1 MLRAAVPHPHA
12 TTPPTAG
19 AYKLVELKGA
29 SLEGKHPSSLW
40 LGAPDCVYFTG
51 EHTAS
56 GFLPWDFGV
65 LDREQNGSYNR
76 PAPFEVRTR
85 SITAPTFGVLD
96 LRGGGAAY
104 WHFQL
109 ELVSK
114 LLVLLSAV
122 VELEWEG
129 LGEGFE
135 WDAAKLCVPHQ
146 LLPILHLLRD
156 SNLFTRTAARLLS
169 DSGLV
174 TYRWAPGTRYTFKRL
189 FLLESAPALRA
200 GAADAAKHERLPLKN
215 TRQRWRLLNTPTYEL
230 HFPRRS
236 ALMLQRA
243 LMRAAAAAA
252 ADERRLRPRL
262 LYYTRSD
269 GQAKRVVKGERRLL
283 ERLRDRFGQKRIAV
297 YASGAT
303 LDPVRS
309 VRQFA
314 MADAVLGPHGAS
326 LANLVFCEPGTP
338 VLVYQTVDAR
348 SAEYREQ
355 LGKQALQAVEGREG
369 ALADSL
375 ASDAGGVSNGLS
387 AYDSYLSYL
396 TAALGLPLT
405 LLPFAK
411 AHFYGNYSVTSEAAD
426 QTVAEVETVLRA
438 TGRWP
443 PKGDAPAGIR
453 SSPPPARTPAQ
464 DVDAA
469 QAARPPRPPRSPRS
483 PAAPDVPPPPP
494 APPPPPQYIA
504 GAPRPRQMSLEEVK
518 RHRLSLPGGDRLG
531 VSRRRPAARVAGD
544 S

>member
-1 MLRAAVPHPHA
+1 
-12 TTPPTAG
+12 
-19 AYKLVELKGA
+19 
-29 SLEGKHPSSLW
+29 
-40 LGAPDCVYFTG
+40 
-51 EHTAS
+51 
-56 GFLPWDFGV
+56 V

-169 DSGLV
+169 DNGLV

-189 FLLESAPALRA
+189 LLLESAPALRA

-405 LLPFAK
+405 HP
-411 AHFYGNYSVTSEAAD
+411 
-426 QTVAEVETVLRA
+426 
-438 TGRWP
+438 
-443 PKGDAPAGIR
+443 GIR
-453 SSPPPARTPAQ
+453 RVVGSVALIPLGLWLQRLLRSVVQDGFERAAAEREARRLL
-464 DVDAA
+464 
-469 QAARPPRPPRSPRS
+469 QALR
-483 PAAPDVPPPPP
+483 
-494 APPPPPQYIA
+494 
-504 GAPRPRQMSLEEVK
+504 
-518 RHRLSLPGGDRLG
+518 GGRI
-531 VSRRRPAARVAGD
+531 RTQTA
-544 S
+544 

>member
-1 MLRAAVPHPHA
+1 M
-12 TTPPTAG
+12 
-19 AYKLVELKGA
+19 
-29 SLEGKHPSSLW
+29 
-40 LGAPDCVYFTG
+40 
-51 EHTAS
+51 
-56 GFLPWDFGV
+56 

-129 LGEGFE
+129 LGDGFE
-135 WDAAKLCVPHQ
+135 WEAAKLCVPHQ

-189 FLLESAPALRA
+189 FLLSRLPPSAPAPPTPP
-200 GAADAAKHERLPLKN
+200 KHERRCSR
-215 TRQRWRLLNTPTYEL
+215 TRGSGGGCSTRRPTSST
-230 HFPRRS
+230 S
-236 ALMLQRA
+236 AA
-243 LMRAAAAAA
+243 LGADAPARPHARGGGGGGRRAAAAAA
-252 ADERRLRPRL
+252 AAVLHAVGRPGEAGGQRRAPPVGAAARSLARSGSRSTRPR
-262 LYYTRSD
+262 
-269 GQAKRVVKGERRLL
+269 
-283 ERLRDRFGQKRIAV
+283 
-297 YASGAT
+297 AT

-355 LGKQALQAVEGREG
+355 LGKQALQAVEGREVR
-369 ALADSL
+369 SPTR
-375 ASDAGGVSNGLS
+375 S
-387 AYDSYLSYL
+387 
-396 TAALGLPLT
+396 
-405 LLPFAK
+405 
-411 AHFYGNYSVTSEAAD
+411 
-426 QTVAEVETVLRA
+426 RA
-438 TGRWP
+438 T
-443 PKGDAPAGIR
+443 
-453 SSPPPARTPAQ
+453 
-464 DVDAA
+464 
-469 QAARPPRPPRSPRS
+469 
-483 PAAPDVPPPPP
+483 PAA
-494 APPPPPQYIA
+494 
-504 GAPRPRQMSLEEVK
+504 
-518 RHRLSLPGGDRLG
+518 
-531 VSRRRPAARVAGD
+531 SRTACRRTIRTCRT
-544 S
+544 